1 MSMAEQQPAM
11 AASAEQAE
19 QVMKILGEIAGKSRS
34 LVEDF
39 LARHHELAN
48 GNGGPGMDGRQLG
61 NTFLELLQR
70 WISQPGDLF
79 NHQFELWHDYMRL
92 WQGTAQRMM
101 GQEVEPV
108 IAPDRAD
115 RRFKDPAWNENPL
128 FDFIKQSY
136 LLSARFMLKAASDN
150 GGVPDRQQQ
159 KVEFYT
165 RQFVDALAPSN
176 FVMTNPEV
184 LRATV
189 ETRGEN
195 LLRGLKNM
203 LEDLEAGKGRL
214 KIKMTDTRRLR
225 AWPEHRH
232 HAGQGGLPE
241 RAYAAP
247 AV

>member
-79 NHQFELWHDYMRL
+79 RHQFELWHDYMRL

-150 GGVPDRQQQ
+150 DGVPDRQQQ

-203 LEDLEAGKGRL
+203 LEDLEPAK
-214 KIKMTDTRRLR
+214 
-225 AWPEHRH
+225 
-232 HAGQGGLPE
+232 
-241 RAYAAP
+241 AASRSR
-247 AV
+247 